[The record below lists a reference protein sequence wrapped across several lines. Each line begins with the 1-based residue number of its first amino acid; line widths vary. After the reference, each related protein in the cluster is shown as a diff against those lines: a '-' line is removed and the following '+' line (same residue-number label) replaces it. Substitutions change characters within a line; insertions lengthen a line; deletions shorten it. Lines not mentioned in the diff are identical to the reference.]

1 MINAF
6 FIKKLDIFFANN
18 QNKKKN
24 KTMMFNDTKYKQPKS
39 HSSST
44 IKSNAFRI
52 KKFLT
57 GIKFGG

>member
-1 MINAF
+1 
-6 FIKKLDIFFANN
+6 
-18 QNKKKN
+18 
-24 KTMMFNDTKYKQPKS
+24 MMFNDTKYKQPKS

-52 KKFLT
+52 TKKKKKNLT